1 VALDGE
7 GNPHLSDEPRNPL
20 QIAGP
25 IVLVLLIVLGLLAI
39 HRIEPPPAVEAN
51 VPLAEFSAAR
61 AMRDVREIAKAPRML
76 GSAENDLAREYLVG
90 RLRELGASP
99 AVQRATVARHTQ
111 SGPDTWAIVNNVVA
125 TIPGTSP
132 TGAVLMVAHYDSAPS
147 GPGAADNAASVAAI
161 LEAMRALKT
170 RPAARNDLILLFTD
184 GEELGLLGAKA
195 FVETQPALSNIK
207 VVLNFE
213 MRGNHGASMMFQ
225 TRSQHSWLAARGPI
239 SRSSSLAESLAWGE
253 TDLSVFLAAGIDGIS
268 FGATSGIAGY
278 HTQLDN
284 ADLLDQRSLQSQGAL
299 ALSMARQF
307 GAIDL
312 DDLRT
317 ESAASIVGDRSL
329 SRYISTMFAFL
340 VPVLLLG
347 VIWIGIRAR
356 HFTIAGISAGFAIYI
371 VAIAVS
377 IVGAIVMWHLT
388 AMLAGWRMLPIGT
401 TYGGFYFAIAADA
414 LIFGAVW
421 AAYFVIGRPI
431 SEQNLGVGALVVLT
445 ALQVTISIV
454 NRGDAHPWWWL
465 LLAMLVISMS
475 LGVTDGRLTT
485 RGAILGFIALAF
497 GTIMFAQLLAA
508 AADGTMLRLVFGG
521 LGSALLF
528 GLFIPYTDLLT
539 GGRRWIVP
547 AALGLLAIVMIIKGN
562 AASSFEASQ
571 PHPDSIFYFAD
582 ADRARARWVSLD
594 SRPDSFTA
602 QFFQHHVRGGWL
614 QKLAGLATRDTP
626 DVSVA
631 RISRDFSSLNR
642 GRTTEGE
649 APLISAAPPQLKV
662 LDDSTV
668 AGARTVSMHIASA
681 RKDAIIWMSV
691 PVGVA
696 VLGASIDG
704 RSPGDRVTDG
714 WAGWYWSAPAA
725 GFDLTLKVATPA
737 PFVVTVIDQADGLPD
752 NAGLAIKP
760 RPPDTMPT
768 PFLFFD
774 STTLVRKT
782 FAIGGEQLSRR

>member
-1 VALDGE
+1 LTDQ
-7 GNPHLSDEPRNPL
+7 PRIPR

-25 IVLVLLIVLGLLAI
+25 IALALLIVLGLLAI
-39 HRIEPPPAVEAN
+39 HRIEPPPAADAN
-51 VPLAEFSAAR
+51 APLAEFSAER

-76 GSAENDLAREYLVG
+76 GSVENDRVRDYLVG

-99 AVQRATVARHTQ
+99 AVQTATVARHTQ
-111 SGPDTWAIVNNVVA
+111 SGPDTWAVVNNVVA

-132 TGAVLMVAHYDSAPS
+132 TGSVLIVAHYDSAPS

-170 RPAARNDLILLFTD
+170 GPASRNDLIVLFTD

-195 FVETQPALSNIK
+195 FVEKQPALSNVK
-207 VVLNFE
+207 VVLNCE
-213 MRGNHGASMMFQ
+213 MRGDNGPSVMFQ
-225 TRSQHSWLAARGPI
+225 SRSQQSWLAARGPI
-239 SRSSSLAESLAWGE
+239 PPSSSLAESSAWGE
-253 TDLSVFLAAGIDGIS
+253 TDLNVFLAAGIDGIS
-268 FGATSGIAGY
+268 FGATNGITRY
-278 HTQLDN
+278 HTELDN
-284 ADLLDQRSLQSQGAL
+284 ADLLDHSSLQDQGMVT
-299 ALSMARQF
+299 LSMARRF

-312 DDLRT
+312 NDLRT
-317 ESAASIVGDRSL
+317 ESAASIVRDDSL
-329 SRYISTMFAFL
+329 SRYTTIALAFL
-340 VPVLLLG
+340 VPLLMLG
-347 VIWIGIRAR
+347 VIWIGIRKGQ
-356 HFTIAGISAGFAIYI
+356 FTIAGIAAGFAIYVI
-371 VAIAVS
+371 AIAVS
-377 IVGAIVMWHLT
+377 VVGSIVMWRLT

-401 TYGGFYFAIAADA
+401 AYGGVYFAVATDA
-414 LIFGAVW
+414 LIFGACW
-421 AAYFVIGRPI
+421 AAYMVIARSI
-431 SEQNLGVGALVVLT
+431 SEQNLGMAALVVLT
-445 ALQVTISIV
+445 AMLVTASIV
-454 NRGDAHPWWWL
+454 NFNAARPRWWL
-465 LLAMLVISMS
+465 LPAMLAISMS
-475 LGVTDGRLTT
+475 LGVTDGRLPT
-485 RGAILGFIALAF
+485 RGAILGFISLAF
-497 GTIMFAQLLAA
+497 AVILNAQSLAFS
-508 AADGTMLRLVFGG
+508 ADGTMLRLVYGG
-521 LGSALLF
+521 LGSASLF
-528 GLFIPYTDLLT
+528 GLFIPYMGLLT

-547 AALGLLAIVMIIKGN
+547 AALGLFAIVMIFKGN
-562 AASSFEASQ
+562 AASSFDASQ

-582 ADRARARWVSLD
+582 TDRARARWVSLD

-626 DVSVA
+626 DA
-631 RISRDFSSLNR
+631 FLAKLRRDFSSLNR

-668 AGARTVSMHIASA
+668 AGTRTVTMHIASA
-681 RKDAIIWMSV
+681 RKASNIWMSV
-691 PVGVA
+691 PVGVS

-704 RSPGDRVTDG
+704 RSPGDRITDG
-714 WAGWYWSAPAA
+714 WTGWYWRAPAA
-725 GFDLTLKVATPA
+725 GFDLTLKLATPA
-737 PFVVTVIDQADGLPD
+737 PFVVTVIDQTDGLPD